1 MFFVLSNRTYR
12 HLFLA
17 QISSLIGTGLATV
30 ALGLLAYRM
39 AGGNAGVV
47 LGTALAIKMIA
58 YVFVAPIASAFSE
71 VLPRRRVLV
80 TLDLIRAAMALSLPF
95 VTEIWQI
102 YVVIFLLQSASA
114 GFTPVFQAT
123 IPDILTSEKD
133 YTNALSLSRLAYDL
147 ESLTSPMLAGLLLL
161 LVSHEWL
168 FVGTSIGFVA
178 SAMLVVSV
186 LIPIPALPVRRSIWD
201 RTTRGLRIYL
211 STPRLRGLFAICIAS
226 AAAGSMVI
234 VNTVLMVQQVFGLG
248 ERETAWA
255 FAAFGGGSMLAAFL
269 LPKALERTTDRTAVM
284 AGVAIMIGGLVG
296 VAVAP
301 DYQVLLMI
309 FAVLGFGYSASQTPS
324 GRVLRRSSHSAD
336 RPSLFAAHFALS
348 HFCWLFAYPLAGY
361 AGAEFGMSA
370 TAIILTVLASAGLA
384 LAFLLW
390 PRIDAVEV
398 EHSHAD
404 LPAGHPHWDEG
415 HDRAGAHHVHRLVI
429 DDIHPVWPET
439 NVR

>member
-1 MFFVLSNRTYR
+1 MFIVLSNRTYR

-17 QISSLIGTGLATV
+17 QISALIGTGLATV

-39 AGGNAGVV
+39 AGGNAGIV

-58 YVFVAPIASAFSE
+58 YVFVAPIASALSE
-71 VLPRRRVLV
+71 ILPRRTVLV
-80 TLDLIRAAMALSLPF
+80 TLDLIRASMALSLPF

-114 GFTPVFQAT
+114 AFTPVFQAT
-123 IPDILTSEKD
+123 IPDILPAEKD

-147 ESLTSPMLAGLLLL
+147 ESLTSPMLAGFLLL

-178 SAMLVVSV
+178 SAMMVVSV
-186 LIPIPALPVRRSIWD
+186 MIPTPDMPVRRGIWD

-234 VNTVLMVQQVFGLG
+234 VNTVLLVQEGFGLG

-269 LPKALERTTDRTAVM
+269 LPKALEKLTDRTAVM
-284 AGVAIMIGGLVG
+284 AGVAIMTAGLCC
-296 VAVAP
+296 VALTT
-301 DYQVLLMI
+301 DYPLMLAV
-309 FAVLGFGYSASQTPS
+309 FSVLGFGYSASQTPA
-324 GRVLRRSSHSAD
+324 GRVLRRSSQPAD
-336 RPSLFAAHFALS
+336 RPSLFAAHFTLS

-361 AGAEFGMSA
+361 AGAKFGMAA
-370 TAIILTVLASAGLA
+370 TAIILAILALSGLVLA
-384 LAFLLW
+384 FCLW

-398 EHSHAD
+398 EHSHD
-404 LPAGHPHWDEG
+404 GLPAGHPHWDEG
-415 HDRAGAHHVHRLVI
+415 HHRQGTQHVHKLVI

-439 NVR
+439 NLR

>member
-1 MFFVLSNRTYR
+1 VFFVLSNRTYR

-309 FAVLGFGYSASQTPS
+309 FAVLGFGYSASQTPA

-361 AGAEFGMSA
+361 ACAEFGMSA